1 MSEEFKQMNQKDKH
15 LAEAR
20 LLVSAI
26 AARRNRLKPE
36 DIRFLESWES
46 YLRNPYSPPISRWRI
61 HNLRTVIV
69 ALGESE
75 PVRERVDMFN
85 AIEWGKNIVR
95 FPRQDFRSAE

>member
-1 MSEEFKQMNQKDKH
+1 MNQKDEH

-36 DIRFLESWES
+36 DLRFLEKWELD
-46 YLRNPYSPPISRWRI
+46 LRNALQNPDTHAISKWRI

-69 ALGESE
+69 FLGKSE
-75 PVRERVDMFN
+75 PARGRSTCSTGWVIDGTE
-85 AIEWGKNIVR
+85 
-95 FPRQDFRSAE
+95 PRLTSASPSYGG